1 MGCSEESPLAF
12 GLLIGQAEPDVTNE
26 LNSNAENLR
35 YLDADH
41 VQHPSGGTFAG
52 LTLCS
57 DSDESI
63 GAISGVLVE
72 PTSRRVRY
80 FVVDRRTML
89 LGRRY
94 LLAADTPAVLG
105 DGDRKLRVL
114 GITDDLERFD
124 ARLVQPFSD
133 EDAITAIFARPAA

>member
-1 MGCSEESPLAF
+1 M
-12 GLLIGQAEPDVTNE
+12 TNE

-57 DSDESI
+57 DADETL

-89 LGRRY
+89 RGRRY

-114 GITDDLERFD
+114 GSTDDLERFD

>member
-1 MGCSEESPLAF
+1 M
-12 GLLIGQAEPDVTNE
+12 TNE
-26 LNSNAENLR
+26 LNSTGESLR

-57 DSDESI
+57 DDDGKI
-63 GAISGVLVE
+63 GAISGVLLE
-72 PTSRRVRY
+72 PSSRRIRY

-94 LLAADTPAVLG
+94 LLAADTPAVLSAG
-105 DGDRKLRVL
+105 EPGDRNLRL
-114 GITDDLERFD
+114 MGSTDDLERFD

>member
-1 MGCSEESPLAF
+1 
-12 GLLIGQAEPDVTNE
+12 VTTE
-26 LNSNAENLR
+26 LNNTVSTLR
-35 YLDADH
+35 YLAADH
-41 VQHPSGGTFAG
+41 VQHPAGGTFEG

-57 DSDESI
+57 DADEKI

-72 PTSRRVRY
+72 PASRRIRY

-105 DGDRKLRVL
+105 ASDRKLRVL
-114 GITDDLERFD
+114 GETDDLERFD